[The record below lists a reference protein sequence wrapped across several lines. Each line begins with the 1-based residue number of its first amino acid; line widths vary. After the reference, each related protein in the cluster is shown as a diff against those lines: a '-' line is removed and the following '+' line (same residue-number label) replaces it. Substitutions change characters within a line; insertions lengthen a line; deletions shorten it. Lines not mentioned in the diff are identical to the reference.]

1 MKNALHI
8 TLALA
13 LSTVGWGQFSRVD
26 YAEEMMLRW
35 KYAEAYPV
43 WAELAA
49 EEATPDSLKWGYAR
63 KAAIAAY
70 EANFIEEAIAWN
82 DSLLFNSEASASDW
96 VRAFELL
103 CATNRHDSLP
113 IAMSMANLEF
123 PDDPQ
128 LQSWTLSVDRL
139 LSLIQDST
147 AFEVKKLRPQ
157 SEAEEFSAFPF
168 EDGLVYMSTG
178 LNAGFLPTVDGW
190 TGQYYTEL
198 CRIENLD
205 VPFKRY
211 TWLEQIRNQDVFLA
225 FDHTR
230 KHDGPVAF
238 DRDESY
244 AVITRNQE
252 ALDTTGGVLR
262 SRLMI
267 EFWKRYVDEGEV
279 TWQRDEKHPFKW
291 NNPTYSV
298 AHATFA
304 LDDDIIIFASDMPGG
319 FGGMDLYTSTWQDGE
334 YTRPENLGPTINTEG
349 DEVFPY
355 VSSTGAL
362 FFSSNGH
369 PGVGGLDIF
378 LHRTGASKV
387 ERLGYP
393 INTYADD
400 FSFVFDELEG
410 SGWLSSDR
418 EDHRDAIYAVKGNP
432 TAAILDVHVQA
443 CDGSP
448 MNATLVDLVDVDS
461 GARYTEET
469 DDDGNVE
476 FTVARNRNY
485 TITTQSV
492 AGMDTPPELKTFVG
506 DVEEAALVV
515 DLNYVQELNRIT
527 VVDMEGNPLSN
538 VLLSFENEKKQRLNR
553 VTNEFGIFEWGE
565 EIDRAYAAVHV
576 SLINYWDGYQGFEQ
590 PPAGCPMSIQKTIAL
605 RPKTKE
611 SDVINLEVIE
621 YDLDKANLRP
631 EGKRELDKLITY
643 MNRPDYRTYRIE
655 FSSHTD
661 CRNDEAYNL
670 DLSQR
675 RAQSCVDYIVS
686 KGIDPSRIIAKGYG
700 ESRLLNGC
708 ADIVTCGCPGKN
720 NQIDPN
726 CRECSEA
733 EHQANRRTE
742 LRLLPDE

>member
-1 MKNALHI
+1 MKKALHI
-8 TLALA
+8 TIAMA

-43 WAELAA
+43 WAELAE
-49 EEATPDSLKWGYAR
+49 EEATPDSMRLGYAR
-63 KAAIAAY
+63 NAAIAAY
-70 EANFIEEAIAWN
+70 QANFIEEAMAWN
-82 DSLLFNSEASASDW
+82 DSLLFNAEAAAADW

-103 CATNRHDSLP
+103 CATNQHDSLP
-113 IAMSMANLEF
+113 VALSMASLEF

-128 LQSWTLSVDRL
+128 IQNWSLGVDRL

-147 AFEVKKLRPQ
+147 SFEVKKLRPQ
-157 SEAEEFSAFPF
+157 SEAEEFSAFPY
-168 EDGLVYMSTG
+168 EEGLVYMSTG

-198 CRIENLD
+198 CQIENLE
-205 VPFKRY
+205 VPFRRY
-211 TWLEQIRNQDVFLA
+211 TWLEQIRNQDIFLA

-252 ALDTTGGVLR
+252 ALDTTSGVLR

-267 EFWKRYVDEGEV
+267 EFWKRYVYEGEV
-279 TWQRDEKHPFKW
+279 KWQRDDKHPFKW
-291 NNPTYSV
+291 NNPSYSV

-304 LDDDIIIFASDMPGG
+304 LNDDIIIFASDMPGG
-319 FGGMDLYTSTWQDGE
+319 FGGMDLYTSTWDDGE
-334 YTRPENLGPTINTEG
+334 YSEPKNLGPTVNTDG
-349 DEVFPY
+349 DEAFPY

-369 PGVGGLDIF
+369 PGIGGLDIY
-378 LHRTGASKV
+378 LHRTGASKI

-393 INTYADD
+393 INTHADD

-410 SGWLSSDR
+410 AGWLSSDR
-418 EDHRDAIYAVKGNP
+418 VDHRDAIYAVKGNP
-432 TAAILDVHVQA
+432 TAAVLEVHVQS

-448 MNATLVDLVDVDS
+448 LNATLVDLIDADS

-469 DDDGNVE
+469 DDDGKVE

-485 TITTQSV
+485 TVTTQIV

-506 DVEEAALVV
+506 DVEGASVVV

-527 VVDMEGNPLSN
+527 VVDMEGNTLAN
-538 VLLSFENEKKQRLNR
+538 ALLSFENAKKQRLNR
-553 VTNEFGIFEWGE
+553 VTDASGVFEWGE
-565 EIDRAYAAVHV
+565 EISSDYSAVHV
-576 SLINYWDGYQGFEQ
+576 SLINYWDGYQGFKQ

-611 SDVINLEVIE
+611 SEVINLEVIE
-621 YDLDKANLRP
+621 YDLDKATLRP
-631 EGKRELDKLITY
+631 EGKRELEKLITY
-643 MNRPDYRTYRIE
+643 MNRPDYQTYRIE

-661 CRNDEAYNL
+661 CRKDEAYNL

-700 ESRLLNGC
+700 ESRLLNDC
-708 ADIVTCGCPGKN
+708 ADAVTCDCPGKN
-720 NQIDPN
+720 NQLDPN
-726 CRECSEA
+726 CQECSDA
-733 EHQANRRTE
+733 QHQANRRTE

>member
-1 MKNALHI
+1 MKKALHI
-8 TLALA
+8 TIALA

-26 YAEEMMLRW
+26 YAEEMMMRW

-43 WAELAA
+43 WAELAG
-49 EEATPDSLKWGYAR
+49 EEATPDSLRWGYAR
-63 KAAIAAY
+63 NAAIAAY
-70 EANFIEEAIAWN
+70 EANFIEEAMAWN
-82 DSLLFNSEASASDW
+82 DSLLFNSEATATDW

-103 CATNRHDSLP
+103 CATNQHDSLP
-113 IAMSMANLEF
+113 VAMSMASRAF

-128 LQSWTLSVDRL
+128 LQSWSLGVDRL

-147 AFEVKKLRPQ
+147 SFEVKKLRPQ
-157 SEAEEFSAFPF
+157 SEAEEFSAFPY
-168 EDGLVYMSTG
+168 EEGLVYMSTG

-190 TGQYYTEL
+190 TGQYYAEL
-198 CRIENLD
+198 CQIENLE

-238 DRDESY
+238 DRDENY

-267 EFWKRYVDEGEV
+267 EFWKRYVDDGEV
-279 TWQRDEKHPFKW
+279 TWQRDDKHPFKW
-291 NNPTYSV
+291 NNPSYSV

-304 LDDDIIIFASDMPGG
+304 LNDDIIIFASDMPGG
-319 FGGMDLYTSTWQDGE
+319 FGGMDLYSSTWEDGA
-334 YTRPENLGPTINTEG
+334 YTAPKNLGPTVNTEG

-369 PGVGGLDIF
+369 PGVGGLDIY

-410 SGWLSSDR
+410 AGWLSSDR
-418 EDHRDAIYAVKGNP
+418 VDHRDAIYAVKGNP
-432 TAAILDVHVQA
+432 TAAVLDVHVQS

-448 MNATLVDLVDVDS
+448 MNATLVDLVDADS

-485 TITTQSV
+485 TVTTQSV

-506 DVEEAALVV
+506 DVEEASVVV

-538 VLLSFENEKKQRLNR
+538 ALLSFRNEAKERINR
-553 VTNEFGIFEWGE
+553 VTDEQGVFEWKD
-565 EIDRAYAAVHV
+565 EIPADYRGVEA
-576 SLINYWDGYQGFEQ
+576 SLINFWDEYQELEV
-590 PPAGCPMSIQKTIAL
+590 PPSGCRLSIQKQMVL
-605 RPKTKE
+605 RKRTEE
-611 SDVINLEVIE
+611 SEIINLDNIY
-621 YDLDKANLRP
+621 YDLDRSFLRP
-631 EGKRELDKLITY
+631 EGKRELDKLVKY
-643 MNRPDYRTYRIE
+643 MREHEVIRVE
-655 FSSHTD
+655 LSSHTD
-661 CRNDEAYNL
+661 CRNTQDYNQL
-670 DLSQR
+670 LSQN
-675 RAQSCVDYIVS
+675 RAQSCVDYIIER
-686 KGIDPSRIIAKGYG
+686 GIDKERIVAIGYG
-700 ESRLLNGC
+700 ERKLLNHC
-708 ADIVTCGCPGKN
+708 SDDVACGCRAISTG
-720 NQIDPN
+720 
-726 CRECSEA
+726 CTECDEA
-733 EHQANRRTE
+733 LHQANRRTE
-742 LRLLPDE
+742 LKLLGDN